1 MSVIERLSED
11 LKKALKSGDKD
22 TTSVIRMVKAAI
34 KNKAIEKRGDLTDD
48 EINIILTSLAK
59 QRRESIE
66 QFAKGG
72 RQDLVDKESKELLII
87 QSYLPPQLTEEE
99 LNKIIEDAIKEA
111 GTRSEKDMGRIMKII
126 MPQIKGRADG
136 KLVNELVKKILE
148 G

>member
-1 MSVIERLSED
+1 
-11 LKKALKSGDKD
+11 
-22 TTSVIRMVKAAI
+22 
-34 KNKAIEKRGDLTDD
+34 
-48 EINIILTSLAK
+48 
-59 QRRESIE
+59 
-66 QFAKGG
+66 
-72 RQDLVDKESKELLII
+72 LII